1 MALFD
6 FLKKKKAPENNT
18 VKNDHGNPAVWES
31 ADAIF
36 LGNQAYLD
44 KIQGSLVGGAIGDA
58 FGYPVEFL
66 SLDEI
71 KQKYGLSGITKYELD
86 KQTGTAVISDDTQM
100 TLFTATGLLVGDTR
114 LSMRGIAGE
123 PSSYVFLSYLNWM
136 ETQGI
141 TIADPFRVSWL
152 MDVRELYVRRAPGN
166 TCLSALGGR
175 THKSEYAT
183 IQKPIN
189 ESKGCGGVMRVAP
202 VGLFYNI
209 PNIERVDEIAAEVAA
224 ITHSHP
230 LGYIPAAMLAHIIN
244 RLVYGKCT
252 KGDSLLDIIRESLD
266 VVSELYKNCADVAY
280 MVGLVNRAIDYS
292 TNTNSDTDNIK
303 ALGEGWVAEEALAV
317 AIYCALKYQKDFNK
331 AMIASV
337 NHDGDSDSTGAITG
351 NILGA
356 FIGYAAIPECWKHDL
371 EIKDVILEIA
381 TDLCQGCQMSEY
393 GTYNDPKWCSK
404 YIHMRRSIDCE

>member
-209 PNIERVDEIAAEVAA
+209 PNIRGCGDY
-224 ITHSHP
+224 TFSS
-230 LGYIPAAMLAHIIN
+230 LGIYS
-244 RLVYGKCT
+244 CC
-252 KGDSLLDIIRESLD
+252 D
-266 VVSELYKNCADVAY
+266 VGAY
-280 MVGLVNRAIDYS
+280 Y
-292 TNTNSDTDNIK
+292 
-303 ALGEGWVAEEALAV
+303 
-317 AIYCALKYQKDFNK
+317 
-331 AMIASV
+331 
-337 NHDGDSDSTGAITG
+337 
-351 NILGA
+351 
-356 FIGYAAIPECWKHDL
+356 
-371 EIKDVILEIA
+371 
-381 TDLCQGCQMSEY
+381 
-393 GTYNDPKWCSK
+393 
-404 YIHMRRSIDCE
+404 